1 MKSFQKTPTG
11 LNEYCFRKERRFNT
25 KSLAKLTHF
34 VRPHP
39 GYFAFIHIKEPPSFF
54 CSSGKSLLVVL
65 QKSRSCLPKK
75 FGPLQLDPSES
86 LSYKRKQ
93 IKEPNQKHFTYTAE
107 EEKLVEG
114 IFRAAL
120 PEREFVR
127 GRRAEAPSDTQQPV
141 SNSGAAAFLHAVA
154 RAARCAISASDSTWQ
169 PLLICFA
176 ARPPERDPCQKTSLS
191 VWGMASG

>member
-1 MKSFQKTPTG
+1 MSIASEKSGGSAQRVWPNSHTLSVPTPATS
-11 LNEYCFRKERRFNT
+11 LSSIL
-25 KSLAKLTHF
+25 KSPLL
-34 VRPHP
+34 
-39 GYFAFIHIKEPPSFF
+39 F
-54 CSSGKSLLVVL
+54 CSSSKSLLVVL

-107 EEKLVEG
+107 EKKLVEG

-154 RAARCAISASDSTWQ
+154 EAARCAIPASDST
-169 PLLICFA
+169 
-176 ARPPERDPCQKTSLS
+176 
-191 VWGMASG
+191 